1 LPKVRCGK
9 VSHEPNMPYMAISD
23 SLFTE

>member
-9 VSHEPNMPYMAISD
+9 VRHEPNMPYMAISD